1 MIWAALRNEQDR
13 PRLVDTGF
21 CTTLSLAWFNGPHSD
36 TWQPHVAVL
45 RGQKAIVPCF
55 AGCRLVKES
64 EEQGDLP
71 DQSEAPQL
79 WNGQPFLLAPS
90 APLPDCSKG
99 CARAQPLVKWVRQTH
114 GTGGRAGSFGRW

>member
-1 MIWAALRNEQDR
+1 MPLTATAWCQPCTLAAWYSQCLGQPYAPGCPQDIQ
-13 PRLVDTGF
+13 
-21 CTTLSLAWFNGPHSD
+21 CHSSWLH
-36 TWQPHVAVL
+36 T
-45 RGQKAIVPCF
+45 
-55 AGCRLVKES
+55 GCRLVKES

-79 WNGQPFLLAPS
+79 WNGQPFHLAPS